1 MVIDSADMPED
12 LELEDWIPVFEPLE
26 NSEAFSNE
34 GMLYRLREK
43 PSYENEAGVEVS
55 LAEGENENVYDMD
68 EMTGAF
74 WFHWGPV
81 HAEDGLMLNGSLFS
95 AGDHEGDAV
104 SETETSIAGQYS
116 APYITEVREDD
127 GHGDV
132 EVQVPTDYDQEDWEE
147 TVDTLAEISAEIG
160 QYQDDLEAVSEQYR
174 R

>member
-1 MVIDSADMPED
+1 MVFASDDMPED
-12 LELEDWIPVFEPLE
+12 LQLDDWIPIFEPLE
-26 NSEAFSNE
+26 NSEAFSDE
-34 GMLYRLREK
+34 RMLYRLREK
-43 PSYENEAGVEVS
+43 PSYENEAGVDS
-55 LAEGENENVYDMD
+55 LAEGENENIYDMT

-81 HAEDGLMLNGSLFS
+81 HAQDGLMLNGSLFS

-104 SETETSIAGQYS
+104 SETETSIADQYP

-147 TVDTLAEISAEIG
+147 TVDALVEISAEIG

-174 R
+174 T